1 MASINTAERTA
12 QLARD
17 YSLHVNPSMLPL
29 QRDLKIAQFGVITL
43 TADSVT
49 ANDDIILGK
58 VGVSGTVHP
67 AFCRLVGLSGSAE
80 GTFKL
85 EKVNSAGTV
94 TALTGLA
101 TLATDGVEVPFLRA
115 NATTA
120 LIAFDKDDYLQLTI
134 GTATALAAGDTIE
147 FVLAYSADELQ

>member
-1 MASINTAERTA
+1 MASINTTERTT
-12 QLARD
+12 QLEAD
-17 YSLHVNPSMLPL
+17 YKRNSRLNMIPL
-29 QRDLKIAQFGVITL
+29 QRDLKIARWGRITL

-49 ANDDIILGK
+49 ANDDIVLGK
-58 VGVSGTVHP
+58 VDVSGTVHP
-67 AFCRLVGLSGSAE
+67 ALCRLVGLTGSVQ

-115 NATTA
+115 DGTSD
-120 LIAFDKDDYLQLTI
+120 LITFDAGDYLQLTI
-134 GTATALAAGDTIE
+134 GTATALAATDVIE
-147 FVLAYSADELQ
+147 FVLAYSSDELQ